1 MKLKRSNCS
10 SFLQIVFSYLSCS
23 SPFMTIAFIFIL
35 LRYLISESEAFEIP
49 VLNLNEAEADQI
61 GNGPLPAWAK
71 NSNKRVEFFKSVH
84 SVSVDNQE
92 FVGLQRKWLEQG
104 YANFVRMGMG
114 LGHCLHHGEIGKRYC
129 CLCIQFSWRIFV
141 ILYAIPIQRPWF

>member
-1 MKLKRSNCS
+1 
-10 SFLQIVFSYLSCS
+10 
-23 SPFMTIAFIFIL
+23 MTIAFIFIL

-84 SVSVDNQE
+84 SVSVDNEE

-114 LGHCLHHGEIGKRYC
+114 LGHCLHHGEIGKRYY
-129 CLCIQFSWRIFV
+129 CLSI
-141 ILYAIPIQRPWF
+141 